1 MNKTACISII
11 LTALLLLPPLIQA
24 QEITGITV
32 QGGCRNFTADITASG
47 LEGCWDI
54 KIDAPCRI
62 QKPDLELQSCF
73 YYLQEA
79 LCSPDNRTMVRIE
92 LEDSRAVNATIQAT
106 VRLRQNNTI
115 IEKAFTI
122 QRQDCPQPLGEEWGI
137 LVSVVLILVFAYAL
151 VWWRKG

>member
-1 MNKTACISII
+1 MHKTTCISII
-11 LTALLLLPPLIQA
+11 LTALLILPLIQA

-32 QGGCRNFTADITASG
+32 EGGCRNFTAEITASG

-62 QKPDLELQSCF
+62 QKPDLEWQSCF

-92 LEDSRAVNATIQAT
+92 LEDSSTAIVNATAK
-106 VRLRQNNTI
+106 LRQNSTI

-122 QRQDCPQPLGEEWGI
+122 QPQDCPKGLGEEWGI
-137 LVSVVLILVFAYAL
+137 LAAVVLILAFACAL

>member
-11 LTALLLLPPLIQA
+11 LMALLLPPLIQA

-32 QGGCRNFTADITASG
+32 QGGCRNFTAAITASG
-47 LEGCWDI
+47 LEGCWDV

-62 QKPDLELQSCF
+62 QKPDLEWQSCF

-92 LEDSRAVNATIQAT
+92 LEDSGAVNATVQAIL
-106 VRLRQNNTI
+106 RLRQNNTI
-115 IEKAFTI
+115 IEKNFTI
-122 QRQDCPQPLGEEWGI
+122 QQDCPKGLGVEWGI
-137 LVSVVLILVFAYAL
+137 LVSVVLILVFGYAL
-151 VWWRKG
+151 VWWRR